1 MGFTTSAGF
10 QHEYRSLRVANII
23 TKDVV
28 AGQQNVE
35 RGASKE
41 IFDTL
46 AVQVDQAFY
55 AQEEW
60 LGLGER
66 LLLTAAVRGQR
77 STVNGNEHTFY
88 FFPKAAASYRL
99 TSLPSRVDELKFRLA
114 YGAAGNPPLL
124 DSPFTPMTGTVYSG
138 QNGLA
143 VGTRRGNASIKPERT
158 GGQLGYPTLGE
169 GEQFLNVGG
178 FDSRFQR
185 AEDVELA
192 FRLRSRGVRFVF
204 NPDANV
210 LHYASRS
217 SESPAA

>member
-1 MGFTTSAGF
+1 MSFTSSAGF

-55 AQEEW
+55 VQEEW
-60 LGLGER
+60 LGFSER
-66 LLLTAAVRGQR
+66 LLLTGAVRGQR
-77 STVNGNEHTFY
+77 STVNGSEHTFY
-88 FFPKAAASYRL
+88 LFPKAAASYRL

-143 VGTRRGNASIKPERT
+143 VGTRRGNAAIKHDA
-158 GGQLGYPTLGE
+158 QLARVAFPHRLPAH
-169 GEQFLNVGG
+169 
-178 FDSRFQR
+178 DHR
-185 AEDVELA
+185 LA
-192 FRLRSRGVRFVF
+192 
-204 NPDANV
+204 
-210 LHYASRS
+210 
-217 SESPAA
+217 AARE